1 MIKIQDLSKIYN
13 IKKQNIKAVDS
24 INIEFHQGEITG
36 LLGQNGAGKTTL
48 LKMISGLLVPTSG
61 KIIISDTEF
70 TGKNIDIKEKI
81 GFVSDIP
88 FFNEK
93 FTVNELLFFCTK
105 LVNDNSCL
113 QKNNRDYLIE
123 TFSLQD
129 VLQKRISTL
138 SKGYKQRLSFAQ
150 AMASNP
156 DILLLDEP
164 LSGLDPIQINQ
175 IRSFLVSIKE
185 NKTIILSTHILQ
197 EINILCDKIVII
209 DNGKILAS
217 GNEKQICEQTQTD
230 STEKAFYQIL
240 QKNRK

>member
-1 MIKIQDLSKIYN
+1 MINIQNLSKIYS
-13 IKKQNIKAVDS
+13 IKKQNIKAIDS
-24 INIEFHQGEITG
+24 INIEFYQGEITG

-48 LKMISGLLVPTSG
+48 LKMLSGLLVPTSG
-61 KIIISDTEF
+61 KIFINNTEF
-70 TGKNIDIKEKI
+70 TGKNIELKEKI

-88 FFNEK
+88 FFNDK

-105 LVNDNSCL
+105 LVNNNINL
-113 QKNNRDYLIE
+113 QRSSIEYLIE

-129 VLQKRISTL
+129 VLEKKISTL

-150 AMASNP
+150 TMASDP

-175 IRSFLVSIKE
+175 IRNFLVSIKE

-217 GNEKQICEQTQTD
+217 GNEKQICDQTKTNN
-230 STEKAFYQIL
+230 TENAFYQII
-240 QKNRK
+240 QNNRK